1 VLDAMLMIA
10 AAGFGYAQAPWW
22 SALAVGL
29 LLTALSSPKHLSRG
43 RRYADLGPVHVI
55 ALSVGVTVANN
66 VAFASMAWA
75 LGRVGSWLL
84 AP

>member
-10 AAGFGYAQAPWW
+10 ATGFGYAQVPWW
-22 SALAVGL
+22 SALAIAL
-29 LLTALSSPKHLSRG
+29 LLTALSSPKHVSRG
-43 RRYADLGPVHVI
+43 RRYADLGPVHVM
-55 ALSVGVTVANN
+55 ALSVGAAVANN